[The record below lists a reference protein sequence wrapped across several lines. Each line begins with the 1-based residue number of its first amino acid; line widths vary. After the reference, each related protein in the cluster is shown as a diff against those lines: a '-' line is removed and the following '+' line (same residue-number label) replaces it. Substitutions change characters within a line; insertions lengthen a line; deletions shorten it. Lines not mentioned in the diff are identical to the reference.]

1 MAKATKLKNLLID
14 RVDLVDKG
22 ANPEA
27 RIVLFKRDTNGESTS
42 STQPAF
48 AGEASGYC
56 VNNGDHKERN
66 LLKSAWELIAKHL
79 GFSDEKKSIGEYVV
93 DIDVRPEIDGAGIT
107 KSDEGGDVKMPEQT
121 ANLDELL
128 NGVDEKIREAVKA
141 ALAKRDEE
149 LETLRQRVDELSK
162 KDEDKSDD
170 INKADLPE
178 PVRKR
183 LEDLEKRAKEAEE
196 IAKAERE
203 ARIKAEIRKRAEN
216 YANVA
221 KADDIADVI
230 YKAQSVSAEFAE
242 KLEAILKA
250 ANERIEKGAL
260 FKELGASASASD
272 DPVAEFAQLVQKRM
286 EADKI
291 PYYEAARKVAAERP
305 DLAKAWY
312 ESAPIG
318 SP

>member
-42 STQPAF
+42 STQLASVD
-48 AGEASGYC
+48 EASGYF

-79 GFSDEKKSIGEYVV
+79 GFSV
-93 DIDVRPEIDGAGIT
+93 DIDVRPKINGADIT
-107 KSDEGGDVKMPEQT
+107 KSDEGGDVKMSEQT

-128 NGVDEKIREAVKA
+128 KGVDEKIREAVKA

-149 LETLRQRVDELSK
+149 LEALRRRVDELSK
-162 KDEDKSDD
+162 KGEDKSDD

-183 LEDLEKRAKEAEE
+183 LEDLERRAKEAEE

-221 KADDIADVI
+221 KVDDIADVI

-260 FKELGASASASD
+260 FKELGTSASASD

>member
-27 RIVLFKRDTNGESTS
+27 RIVLFKRDDSAGESGGVATES
-42 STQPAF
+42 S
-48 AGEASGYC
+48 
-56 VNNGDHKERN
+56 KERN

-93 DIDVRPEIDGAGIT
+93 DIDVRPKINGADIT

-128 NGVDEKIREAVKA
+128 KGVDEKIREAVKA

-149 LETLRQRVDELSK
+149 LEALRRRVDELSK
-162 KDEDKSDD
+162 KGEDKSDD

-260 FKELGASASASD
+260 FKELGTSASASD

-291 PYYEAARKVAAERP
+291 TYYEAARKVAPERP

-318 SP
+318 SH

>member
-1 MAKATKLKNLLID
+1 MARATKLKNLLID

-27 RIVLFKRDTNGESTS
+27 RILLFKRDDSAGESGGVAAES
-42 STQPAF
+42 S
-48 AGEASGYC
+48 
-56 VNNGDHKERN
+56 KERN

-79 GFSDEKKSIGEYVV
+79 GFSDEKNSIGEYVV
-93 DIDVRPEIDGAGIT
+93 DIDVRPKINGADIT

-162 KDEDKSDD
+162 KGEDKSDD

-260 FKELGASASASD
+260 FKELGTSASASD
-272 DPVAEFAQLVQKRM
+272 DPAAEFAQLVQKRM

>member
-27 RIVLFKRDTNGESTS
+27 RIVLFKRDDSAGESGGVAAES
-42 STQPAF
+42 S
-48 AGEASGYC
+48 
-56 VNNGDHKERN
+56 KERN

-79 GFSDEKKSIGEYVV
+79 GFSDEKNSIGEYVV
-93 DIDVRPEIDGAGIT
+93 DIDVRPRINGADIT
-107 KSDEGGDVKMPEQT
+107 KSDEGGDVKMPEHT

-149 LETLRQRVDELSK
+149 LEALRKRVDELSK
-162 KDEDKSDD
+162 KGEDKSDD

-260 FKELGASASASD
+260 FKELGTSASASD

>member
-27 RIVLFKRDTNGESTS
+27 RILLFKRDDS
-42 STQPAF
+42 
-48 AGEASGYC
+48 AGEYSG
-56 VNNGDHKERN
+56 VAAESSKERN

-79 GFSDEKKSIGEYVV
+79 GFSDEKKSVGEFVV

-183 LEDLEKRAKEAEE
+183 LEVLEKRAKEAEE

-216 YANVA
+216 YVNVA

-260 FKELGASASASD
+260 FKELGTSASASD

-291 PYYEAARKVAAERP
+291 PYYEAARKVAEERP

>member
-1 MAKATKLKNLLID
+1 ALSNMEDQWWRLNDALRTSIRSIIESDAEDKAAFIRESVGQYAEAIVALATRMGQAVGGESMQKMHEALTKLADACESDSEPWNRALKRVEECAKDWREQLEKGESNMLETSTKTVDLDALLKGVSEEAKAAIKD
-14 RVDLVDKG
+14 
-22 ANPEA
+22 
-27 RIVLFKRDTNGESTS
+27 
-42 STQPAF
+42 AF
-48 AGEASGYC
+48 AKHEQ
-56 VNNGDHKERN
+56 
-66 LLKSAWELIAKHL
+66 ELA
-79 GFSDEKKSIGEYVV
+79 D
-93 DIDVRPEIDGAGIT
+93 
-107 KSDEGGDVKMPEQT
+107 
-121 ANLDELL
+121 
-128 NGVDEKIREAVKA
+128 
-141 ALAKRDEE
+141 
-149 LETLRQRVDELSK
+149 LRKQVEELSK
-162 KDEDKSDD
+162 KGDGDKKPDD
-170 INKADLPE
+170 INKAELPE

-221 KADDIADVI
+221 KTDDIADVI

-260 FKELGASASASD
+260 FKELGTSASASD
-272 DPVAEFAQLVQKRM
+272 DPVAEFSQLVQKRM